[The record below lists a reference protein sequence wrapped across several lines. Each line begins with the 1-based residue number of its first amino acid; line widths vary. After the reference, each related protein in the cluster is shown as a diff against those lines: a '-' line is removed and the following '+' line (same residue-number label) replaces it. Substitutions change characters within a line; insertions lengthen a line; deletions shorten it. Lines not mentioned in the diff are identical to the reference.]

1 MQMNT
6 KTVIITG
13 SNSGIGKAAAKIF
26 AAEGY
31 RVIMACRSIERSERA
46 RTEII
51 GASGNDAVDLLH
63 LDVSSFE
70 SIRSFCTEY
79 RSRFQKLDVLIHNA
93 AYFNHGEKVFQF
105 SPDKI
110 ELTWATNTFGPFLMT
125 QLLKD
130 LLARSDDP
138 RILTASTTNIKH
150 FFDPK
155 RALELD
161 NLHGELKDRRKYD
174 VYKLYGDSKMASL
187 MLTFRLAEVY
197 KPDGIKVNAVMI
209 PNIRQ
214 EKESLKKFKSYYR
227 VIAILQ
233 NIIARSPERMADT
246 YYNICTSDAFRE
258 VTGKPINIDN
268 RIMERTQ
275 LPPGQGGFRL
285 IKELLGADYY
295 PRYAEE
301 KEVIDKVWEKCN
313 ELTSSISGGS
323 VVK

>member
-1 MQMNT
+1 MNT

-13 SNSGIGKAAAKIF
+13 SNSGIGKAAAKKF
-26 AAEGY
+26 AAKGN

-51 GASGNDAVDLLH
+51 EASGNDTVDLLH

-110 ELTWATNTFGPFLMT
+110 ELTWATNTFGPFLMS

-197 KPDGIKVNAVMI
+197 EPDGIKVNAVMI

-227 VIAILQ
+227 VIAIIQ
-233 NIIARSPERMADT
+233 NWFARSPERMADT
-246 YYNICTSDAFRE
+246 YFHICTSEEFRE
-258 VTGKPINIDN
+258 TTGSLINIHN
-268 RIMERTQ
+268 EIMSPSE
-275 LPPGQGGFRL
+275 LPPGKGGFGL
-285 IKELLGADYY
+285 IKELLGSKSYPGYADKQDIV
-295 PRYAEE
+295 E
-301 KEVIDKVWEKCN
+301 KVS
-313 ELTSSISGGS
+313 ELSQKITKTS
-323 VVK
+323 V

>member
-1 MQMNT
+1 MTT

-13 SNSGIGKAAAKIF
+13 SNSGIGKAAANKF

-31 RVIMACRSIERSERA
+31 RVIMACRNIEKSEIARSE
-46 RTEII
+46 II
-51 GASGNDAVDLLH
+51 RRSGNQNVDLMK

-70 SIRSFCTEY
+70 SIVSFCREY
-79 RSRFQKLDVLIHNA
+79 GSRFQKLDILIHNA
-93 AYFNHGEKVFQF
+93 AFFNHGEKVFEL
-105 SPDKI
+105 SPDLI
-110 ELTWATNTFGPFLMT
+110 ELTWATNIFGPYLMT
-125 QLLKD
+125 RLLKD
-130 LLARSDDP
+130 LFARSDDP

-155 RALELD
+155 RSIEFD
-161 NLHGELKDRRKYD
+161 NLHGELKDSKKYD
-174 VYKLYGDSKMASL
+174 VYKMYGDSKMALL
-187 MLTFRLAEVY
+187 MLTFKLAEQY
-197 KPDGIKVNAVMI
+197 AFDGIKVNAVMI

-214 EKESLKKFKSYYR
+214 EKESLQKFKSYYR
-227 VIAILQ
+227 VIATLQ

-246 YYNICTSDAFRE
+246 YYHICTSDAFRE
-258 VTGKPINIDN
+258 ITGKLINIDN

-301 KEVIDKVWEKCN
+301 KELIERVWEKCTD
-313 ELTSSISGGS
+313 LTNSISLDNN
-323 VVK
+323 